1 MGVFGVFFGCRGV
14 VGFKV
19 ATSLRPVCEVFR
31 PAWLGVCVSAKKFA
45 QRAENTPKL
54 VFLGLLGEFCC
65 GLNRGEGLRWAS
77 IFAHTGTAAWYQR
90 DVVPYMRERVLARAS
105 RIVRDERGALHA
117 GKGGVFALHEA
128 FQGRVVG
135 VSEPHVVQFPRLVG
149 ECEGCCAQS
158 ADHLGE
164 KR

>member
-1 MGVFGVFFGCRGV
+1 MAVSRWPASAAAV
-14 VGFKV
+14 VAVV
-19 ATSLRPVCEVFR
+19 ASSPRCC
-31 PAWLGVCVSAKKFA
+31 AQCAKKFA
-45 QRAENTPKL
+45 HRAENTPKL
-54 VFLGLLGEFCC
+54 VFLGLLGELC
-65 GLNRGEGLRWAS
+65 RGSAVGGAALGEYFRAYRHRSLVSEG
-77 IFAHTGTAAWYQR
+77 
-90 DVVPYMRERVLARAS
+90 
-105 RIVRDERGALHA
+105 RGALHA

-128 FQGRVVG
+128 LWLRVVG

>member
-1 MGVFGVFFGCRGV
+1 MFLACF
-14 VGFKV
+14 V
-19 ATSLRPVCEVFR
+19 AAEV
-31 PAWLGVCVSAKKFA
+31 LSVSAVAVHGRAVVMAVSRWPASAAAVVAVVASSPRCCAQCAIKFA
-45 QRAENTPKL
+45 HRAENTPKL
-54 VFLGLLGEFCC
+54 VFLGLLGELCRGSAVGGAALGEYFRAYRHR
-65 GLNRGEGLRWAS
+65 GLVSEG
-77 IFAHTGTAAWYQR
+77 
-90 DVVPYMRERVLARAS
+90 
-105 RIVRDERGALHA
+105 RGALHA

>member
-1 MGVFGVFFGCRGV
+1 MAVSRWPASAAAV
-14 VGFKV
+14 VAVV
-19 ATSLRPVCEVFR
+19 ASSPRCC
-31 PAWLGVCVSAKKFA
+31 AQCAIKFA
-45 QRAENTPKL
+45 HRAENTPKL
-54 VFLGLLGEFCC
+54 VFLGLLGELCRGSAVGGAALGEYFRAYRHR
-65 GLNRGEGLRWAS
+65 GLVSEG
-77 IFAHTGTAAWYQR
+77 
-90 DVVPYMRERVLARAS
+90 
-105 RIVRDERGALHA
+105 RGALHA

>member
-90 DVVPYMRERVLARAS
+90 DVVPYMRERV
-105 RIVRDERGALHA
+105 
-117 GKGGVFALHEA
+117 GVFALHEA

-135 VSEPHVVQFPRLVG
+135 VSEPHVVQFPRL
-149 ECEGCCAQS
+149 A
-158 ADHLGE
+158 AA
-164 KR
+164 KP